1 MDLWGPN
8 PQPSLLLLTCILGIR
23 DEFLEAVFVL
33 FNVLL
38 LLSLNGCRF
47 GVPVRKK
54 NDFGNNTDKKPQSFV
69 RKFGTKTNSISP
81 DNTPSCT
88 VKLHNSWRGTWYGS
102 WTGTD
107 ACYLTACFGST
118 SQSGTGFMLIRI
130 RIQRFRFSFGSYP
143 KTSPS
148 S

>member
-1 MDLWGPN
+1 VDLWGPN

-107 ACYLTACFGST
+107 ACYLIGRF
-118 SQSGTGFMLIRI
+118 RI
-130 RIQRFRFSFGSYP
+130 RFTRWHRFYADKDSDSKIQIQIQFRILP
-143 KTSPS
+143 
-148 S
+148 